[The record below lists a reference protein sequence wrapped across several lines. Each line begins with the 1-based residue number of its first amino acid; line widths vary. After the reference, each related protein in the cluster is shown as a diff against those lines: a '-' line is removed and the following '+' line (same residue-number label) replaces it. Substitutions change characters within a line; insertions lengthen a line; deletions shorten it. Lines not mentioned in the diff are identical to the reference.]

1 MGMTAVRRQGS
12 QSTQLLPDD
21 VNTLGVAAGSEYSLD
36 IIMIVLANDKKHAPT
51 GAGTAGER
59 IITSTVIP

>member
-21 VNTLGVAAGSEYSLD
+21 VNTLGVAAGSEYSFD
-36 IIMIVLANDKKHAPT
+36 IIMIVLANDKKPAAAAV
-51 GAGTAGER
+51 G
-59 IITSTVIP
+59 